1 MKEVQ
6 LSTSGFLDF
15 KKLEKLLIAEF
26 QNKAGEQIKGFNIF
40 VNIYQEIDQYGNIGN
55 ITAKLKEPNENG
67 KVTAYIANLK
77 PIAQSTPPPTTP
89 TPTAKT
95 DGLPF

>member
-26 QNKAGEQIKGFNIF
+26 QNKAGEQIKGFNVF

-55 ITAKLKEPNENG
+55 ITAKLKEPNEKG
-67 KVTAYIANLK
+67 KMTAYIANLK
-77 PIAQSTPPPTTP
+77 LPPPTAP
-89 TPTAKT
+89 PIAPPKT
-95 DGLPF
+95 DTLPF